1 MRSFPV
7 FLSLLLLPH
16 ICNGFAD
23 AACFIHSSANALRGD
38 VTSLQSSN
46 KSVNQGT
53 GDFHYSQ
60 QPRGTSFISQ
70 VSKRDLEERR
80 QMRPPFSPQPQQ
92 WQPPVQPQP
101 QQMVAP
107 QQASTT
113 QAAPQAQMPN
123 NMKEFDSISANIK
136 AMTGL
141 LGDVKESLTVQH
153 ADIRWLNKKYQEI
166 EKRLERAEIFNT
178 AISQDVSE
186 MKSSKTS
193 SVNQSTFGPIYGEYE
208 QLKRRENS
216 ESHVRDVIDNK
227 DNLNEKLERIKDQM
241 NRLDIAI
248 KVGEVTLSNH
258 MDEVNRRFDNVKN
271 ADTDGPE
278 INNINQ
284 NQQYQQFQPNTNRQF
299 SQPFGQP
306 NMNQQFNEPQPNNM
320 NQNQQYSQPFGQPI
334 MNQQFNQPQPNNV
347 NQNQQ
352 YQQSQLN
359 TNQQFSQPFG
369 PELNQQFNQPPPN
382 NMNGQF
388 RKPHPP
394 PSFEPPPIPNEPS
407 FQMGSFRYEAPRIGR
422 SYEIPSPRQ
431 TMPSKS
437 SASYKNQRRNGSFI
451 SAISEQELS
460 RRRELFEPVEVM
472 PFVDGPG
479 EYFDDGYDDFYPPDE
494 PFLGEGGYF
503 EEGLYGY

>member
-1 MRSFPV
+1 
-7 FLSLLLLPH
+7 
-16 ICNGFAD
+16 
-23 AACFIHSSANALRGD
+23 
-38 VTSLQSSN
+38 
-46 KSVNQGT
+46 
-53 GDFHYSQ
+53 
-60 QPRGTSFISQ
+60 
-70 VSKRDLEERR
+70 
-80 QMRPPFSPQPQQ
+80 
-92 WQPPVQPQP
+92 
-101 QQMVAP
+101 
-107 QQASTT
+107 
-113 QAAPQAQMPN
+113 
-123 NMKEFDSISANIK
+123 
-136 AMTGL
+136 MTGL

-186 MKSSKTS
+186 MKSSKKI
-193 SVNQSTFGPIYGEYE
+193 SVNQPTFGPIYGEYE
-208 QLKRRENS
+208 QLKRREKSES
-216 ESHVRDVIDNK
+216 ESHMRDVIDNK

-334 MNQQFNQPQPNNV
+334 MNQQFNQP
-347 NQNQQ
+347 
-352 YQQSQLN
+352 
-359 TNQQFSQPFG
+359 
-369 PELNQQFNQPPPN
+369 PPN

-451 SAISEQELS
+451 SAISERELS